1 MSQYTIICKYG
12 KRTVVS
18 LNLKGSL
25 KTLPQEIIIIA
36 ASENRFPLELNDKE
50 VIELLEYFGL
60 ISWGHF

>member
-25 KTLPQEIIIIA
+25 KTLPQEIIA

-50 VIELLEYFGL
+50 VIELLEYFRL